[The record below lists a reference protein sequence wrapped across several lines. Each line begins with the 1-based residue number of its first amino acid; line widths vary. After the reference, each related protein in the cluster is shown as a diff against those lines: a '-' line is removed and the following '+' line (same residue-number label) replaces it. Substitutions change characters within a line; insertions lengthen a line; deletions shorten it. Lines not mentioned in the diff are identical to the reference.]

1 MKTITTSPLPAKIR
15 RIITLP
21 RLLVCLVILC
31 LVLQI
36 QKSKSVELPKYSL
49 PEYVKQSVLERVNH
63 HRSSLHVEELALND
77 SLSTEA
83 HKYCEMIA
91 KGNLQANLA
100 SANLSAD
107 LNARDVEAWDNKKG
121 VVRNVAIFESKSG
134 SPALDAVRRWLANNE
149 EANNLERA
157 DIAAT
162 GIGVVKQGETYY
174 ICQIFAPQSR
184 QTQKK

>member
-1 MKTITTSPLPAKIR
+1 MKTVLTSQLHTTMR
-15 RIITLP
+15 RVVTLP
-21 RLLVCLVILC
+21 RLLVFLVVLC

-49 PEYVKQSVLERVNH
+49 PEYVKQSVVERVNH
-63 HRSSLHVEELALND
+63 HRSSLQVEELTLDD

-83 HKYCEMIA
+83 GKYCEMIA

-100 SANLSAD
+100 AVNLSSA
-107 LNARDVEAWDNKKG
+107 LNARDVEAWDGAKG
-121 VVRNVAIFESKSG
+121 VVRNIAVFESKSG

-157 DIAAT
+157 DLAKT
-162 GIGVVKQGETYY
+162 GVGVVKQGDTYY
-174 ICQIFAPQSR
+174 ICQIFAPQ
-184 QTQKK
+184 TQKK